1 MQSDCAVIVT
11 RQQIPSLYTFTV
23 PLASM
28 QSQEDHCVSFVH
40 KISPRMQTTVSY
52 RKIIVHVPFEIYFTH
67 AVVYI
72 TFDSVHFNLDEPAE
86 PPSIM
91 FIVYLPEK
99 FSLLS
104 MAACLSLVK
113 TAILFA
119 NKKTK
124 ILSCLNKIINK
135 MLTFKKD
142 RRCAQNRVGDPW
154 QFSGILTA
162 YRSDL
167 NLVESVKNRCLF
179 FFYK

>member
-1 MQSDCAVIVT
+1 
-11 RQQIPSLYTFTV
+11 
-23 PLASM
+23 M
-28 QSQEDHCVSFVH
+28 QSQEDGKDAIHCVSFVH
-40 KISPRMQTTVSY
+40 TISSRMQTTVPY
-52 RKIIVHVPFEIYFTH
+52 RKIIVHVPSEIYFTH

-119 NKKTK
+119 NKEKTK
-124 ILSCLNKIINK
+124 ILSCLNKIISK

-142 RRCAQNRVGDPW
+142 RRCTLNRVGVPW
-154 QFSGILTA
+154 QFSGILRS
-162 YRSDL
+162 YRSNL
-167 NLVESVKNRCLF
+167 NLVGSVKNRCLL